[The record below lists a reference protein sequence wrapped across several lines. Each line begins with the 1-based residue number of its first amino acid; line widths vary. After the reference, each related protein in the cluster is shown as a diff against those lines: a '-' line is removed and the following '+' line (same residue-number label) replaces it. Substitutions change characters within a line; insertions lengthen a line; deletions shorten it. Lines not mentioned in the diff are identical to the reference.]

1 MRFGRLILL
10 AGLAPLI
17 GLPAFVA
24 ILSAAASSPANAKEQ
39 AQVALVSPS
48 ADFASIVISPERS
61 LRQAVL
67 ALTVL
72 AFTPLRHSVWMMEGP
87 AATLLPNRVPLH
99 PQLRC

>member
-24 ILSAAASSPANAKEQ
+24 MLSAAANSPAKTQ
-39 AQVALVSPS
+39 TQVAMVSPS
-48 ADFASIVISPERS
+48 ADYSSIVISPERS
-61 LRQAVL
+61 MRQAVL
-67 ALTVL
+67 SLTVL
-72 AFTPLRHSVWMMEGP
+72 AFTPLRHSLWMMEGP
-87 AATLLPNRVPLH
+87 AASILPDRVPLY

>member
-24 ILSAAASSPANAKEQ
+24 MLSAAANAPAKTQTQVAMVSPA
-39 AQVALVSPS
+39 
-48 ADFASIVISPERS
+48 ADYASIVISPERS
-61 LRQAVL
+61 MRQAVL

-72 AFTPLRHSVWMMEGP
+72 AFTPLRHSLWMMEGP
-87 AATLLPNRVPLH
+87 AASVLPDRVPLY

>member
-24 ILSAAASSPANAKEQ
+24 LLSAAANSPAKAQ
-39 AQVALVSPS
+39 TQVAMVSPA
-48 ADFASIVISPERS
+48 ADYASIVISPERS
-61 LRQAVL
+61 MRQAVL

-72 AFTPLRHSVWMMEGP
+72 AFTPLRHSLWMMEGP
-87 AATLLPNRVPLH
+87 AASILPDRVPLY